1 MPLPKPQPGILD
13 IIPYKGGEAKVEGVA
28 RVAKLSSNESP
39 LGPSAKAVAAY
50 MALAAEMHRYPD
62 GGQGAL
68 RDALAAKWGIPADR
82 IVIGNGSDELIGL
95 LVRAFAGQG
104 DEVLFSRHGFL
115 MYAISA
121 RTAGAEPVMAP
132 ELDYRTDIEALLAAV
147 TPRTRIVFVTN
158 PNNPTGSYVTAAELR
173 ALRDGLPADVL
184 LVVDAA
190 YAEYVSR
197 NDYSAGMELVE
208 ATDNTVVLRTFS
220 KIYGLGG
227 MRVGWAYGPVEFV
240 DVMNRMRG
248 PFNVNAP
255 AQAAAVAA
263 LADVDWVEAARRHND
278 RWLPLLA
285 EGLTRIGLSS
295 LPSVGNFM
303 LIRFP
308 DGSHNAAAAFRFLQ
322 RRGLILRPVGG
333 YGLPDF
339 LRLTIGTDDENE
351 AVLAALADF
360 MAASPDTLVD
370 PATLA

>member
-13 IIPYKGGEAKVEGVA
+13 IVPYKGGEAKVEGVTK
-28 RVAKLSSNESP
+28 VAKLSSNESP

-50 MALAAEMHRYPD
+50 MALAAELHRYPD
-62 GGQGAL
+62 GGHGDL
-68 RDALAAKWGIPADR
+68 REALAAKWGIAADR
-82 IVIGNGSDELIGL
+82 IVVGNGSDELIGL
-95 LVRAFAGQG
+95 LVRAFAGPG

-132 ELDYRTDIEALLAAV
+132 EIDYRTDIEALLAAV

-173 ALRDGLPADVL
+173 SLRDRLPADVL
-184 LVVDAA
+184 MVVDAA

-208 ATDNTVVLRTFS
+208 TTDNTVVLRTFS

-227 MRVGWAYGPVEFV
+227 MRVGWAYGPEAFI

-263 LADVDWVEAARRHND
+263 LADADWVEAARRHND
-278 RWLPLLA
+278 KWLARMADGIARL
-285 EGLTRIGLSS
+285 GLST

-308 DGSHNAAAAFRFLQ
+308 EGAHDAAAAFRFLQ
-322 RRGLILRPVGG
+322 RRGLILRPVAG
-333 YGLPDF
+333 YGLPQF
-339 LRLTIGTDDENE
+339 LRLSLGTDEENE

-360 MAASPDTLVD
+360 LAAHPDTLVD
-370 PATLA
+370 PAALA

>member
-13 IIPYKGGEAKVEGVA
+13 ITPYKGGEAKVEGVTKI
-28 RVAKLSSNESP
+28 AKLSSNESP

-50 MALAAEMHRYPD
+50 MALAADLHRYPD
-62 GGQGAL
+62 GGHEAL
-68 RDALAAKWGIPADR
+68 RDALAATWGIPADR
-82 IVIGNGSDELIGL
+82 IVVGNGSDELIGL
-95 LVRAFAGQG
+95 LVRAFAGVG

-121 RTAGAEPVMAP
+121 HTAGAEPVMAP
-132 ELDYRTDIEALLAAV
+132 EIDYRTDIEALLAAV

-158 PNNPTGSYVTAAELR
+158 PNNPTGSYVSAAELKS
-173 ALRDGLPADVL
+173 LRDRLPPDVL

-197 NDYSAGMELVE
+197 NDYSAGMELVA

-227 MRVGWAYGPVEFV
+227 LRIGWAYGPAEFV

-248 PFNVNAP
+248 PFNVNAA

-278 RWLPLLA
+278 KWLPRLA
-285 EGLTRIGLSS
+285 EGVARLGLSS

-308 DGSHNAAAAFRFLQ
+308 AGPHDAATAFRFLQ
-322 RRGLILRPVGG
+322 RRGLILRPVAG
-333 YGLPDF
+333 YGLPEF
-339 LRLTIGTDDENE
+339 LRLSLGTDEENE

-360 MAASPDTLVD
+360 MAASPEALAE
-370 PATLA
+370 PAPRP

>member
-1 MPLPKPQPGILD
+1 VPLPKPQPGILD
-13 IIPYKGGEAKVEGVA
+13 IIPYKGGEAKVEGVTK
-28 RVAKLSSNESP
+28 VAKLSSNESP

-62 GGQGAL
+62 GGHGHL
-68 RDALAAKWGIPADR
+68 RDALAAVWGIPADR

-95 LVRAFAGQG
+95 LVRAFAGPG

-132 ELDYRTDIEALLAAV
+132 EIDYRTDIEALLAAV
-147 TPRTRIVFVTN
+147 SPRTRIVFVTN

-173 ALRDGLPADVL
+173 SLRDRLPADVL

-227 MRVGWAYGPVEFV
+227 MRVGWAYGPDAFV

-278 RWLPLLA
+278 KWLPRLA
-285 EGLTRIGLSS
+285 EGVARVGLSS

-308 DGSHNAAAAFRFLQ
+308 EGPHNAATAFRFLQ
-322 RRGLILRPVGG
+322 RRGLILRPVAG

-339 LRLTIGTDDENE
+339 LRLSLGTDEENE

-360 MAASPDTLVD
+360 MAAHPDTLVD
-370 PATLA
+370 PAALA

>member
-13 IIPYKGGEAKVEGVA
+13 IVPYKGGEAKVEGVTK
-28 RVAKLSSNESP
+28 VAKLSSNESP

-50 MALAAEMHRYPD
+50 MALAAELHRYPD
-62 GGQGAL
+62 GGHGDL
-68 RDALAAKWGIPADR
+68 REALAAKWGIPADR
-82 IVIGNGSDELIGL
+82 IVVGNGSDELIGL
-95 LVRAFAGQG
+95 LVRAFAGPG

-132 ELDYRTDIEALLAAV
+132 EIDYRTDIEALLAAV

-158 PNNPTGSYVTAAELR
+158 PNNPTGSYATAAELR
-173 ALRDGLPADVL
+173 SLRDRLPADVL
-184 LVVDAA
+184 MVVDAA

-208 ATDNTVVLRTFS
+208 TTDNTVVLRTFS

-227 MRVGWAYGPVEFV
+227 MRVGWAYGPEAFI

-263 LADVDWVEAARRHND
+263 LADADWVEAARRHND
-278 RWLPLLA
+278 KWLARMADGIARL
-285 EGLTRIGLSS
+285 GLST

-308 DGSHNAAAAFRFLQ
+308 EGAHDAAAAFRFLQ
-322 RRGLILRPVGG
+322 RRGLILRPVAG
-333 YGLPDF
+333 YGLPQF
-339 LRLTIGTDDENE
+339 LRLSLGTDEENE

-360 MAASPDTLVD
+360 LAAHPDTLVD
-370 PATLA
+370 PAALA